1 MAGFDASRTCLAS
14 HNPYMPSGEAVISR
28 CLSRLEHSRA
38 DAIRVAVL
46 FVLSCKLSLHQIH
59 LIFILV
65 FTYLPNTASARSI
78 PRIPRPTPT
87 STSSTGSSGRGKGP
101 YFEACP
107 MRYEASRCRS
117 SASPHLPLAYKNLT
131 AWTLFQARNT
141 ISNSSSFAFFRC
153 RALPAIASN
162 RLEWRS
168 PASSVS

>member
-38 DAIRVAVL
+38 DGIRVAVL

-59 LIFILV
+59 LIFMLV
-65 FTYLPNTASARSI
+65 FTYLNTTSARSI
-78 PRIPRPTPT
+78 PRTPRPTPT

-101 YFEACP
+101 VYEACQI
-107 MRYEASRCRS
+107 RHEASRCRS
-117 SASPHLPLAYKNLT
+117 SAYPYWPLEYKNLT

-141 ISNSSSFAFFRC
+141 ISNSSSFAFLRC